1 MEGVLLKYNFDE
13 IINRKNTNSV
23 KWDSQKEN
31 DVLPMW
37 IADMD
42 FKVADPIIK
51 ALEKR
56 VLHGVFG
63 YAHIPDAYY
72 EAEVKWWEKRH
83 DFKIKKE
90 WIEVTTGVIPS
101 LSAVVQAFT
110 EAGDK
115 VLIQSPVYNYF
126 NTSIANN
133 KCDIVINELKYNNGH
148 YEIDFDDFEK
158 KASDT
163 KVKIFILCNP
173 HNPIGIAWSKQEL
186 EQLGQICLKHN
197 VLVLVDEIHRDLVY
211 KGNKHTPFASINE
224 KFLMNSITC
233 TAPSKTFNLAGL
245 KASNIIVAND
255 EYRKKVDRSLNI
267 NETIEPNI
275 FGIEGLIAAYN
286 KGEEWLNQLL
296 EYLEGNLEFLISFIN
311 KKIPKLKVVKPEATY
326 LVWIDCKSLG
336 ISSKEFSEKLLLEGK
351 LRISDGSVYGKNGEG
366 FIRINIACSRAL
378 LEQGLEKLK
387 KVACLI
393 D

>member
-1 MEGVLLKYNFDE
+1 MEGVILKYNFDE
-13 IINRKNTNSV
+13 VVNRKNTNSV
-23 KWDSQKEN
+23 KWDSQRN
-31 DVLPMW
+31 HDVLPMW

-63 YAHIPDAYY
+63 YADIPDAYY
-72 EAEVKWWEKRH
+72 EAEVKWWEIRH
-83 DFKIKKE
+83 NFKIKKE

-110 EAGDK
+110 EIGDK

-126 NTSIANN
+126 NTSITNN

-148 YEIDFDDFEK
+148 YEIDFEDFEK
-158 KASDT
+158 KVSDE

-186 EQLGQICLKHN
+186 QQLGEICLKHN
-197 VLVLVDEIHRDLVY
+197 VIVLVDEIHRDLVY
-211 KGNKHTPFASINE
+211 KGNKYTPFASINE
-224 KFLMNSITC
+224 RFLMNSITC
-233 TAPSKTFNLAGL
+233 TAPSKTFNIAGL
-245 KASNIIVAND
+245 KVSNIIVANE

-286 KGEEWLNQLL
+286 GGEEWLNQLL

-311 KKIPKLKVVKPEATY
+311 KNIPKLKVVKPEATY
-326 LVWIDCKSLG
+326 LVWINCKGLG
-336 ISSKEFSEKLLLEGK
+336 ITSREFSEKLLLEGK
-351 LRISDGSVYGKNGEG
+351 LRISDGSAYGKNGEG
-366 FIRINIACSRAL
+366 FIRINIACSKTL
-378 LEQGLEKLK
+378 LKEGLERLK
-387 KVACLI
+387 KVVDLI
-393 D
+393 N